1 MRPGDELKVGIVQ
14 PMGKN
19 SHRLDFSCTKIGE
32 VRKLGSDMLQTTVM
46 CCSFALNAE
55 VDLFLSLKKGTAGSS
70 GWQYVCSTKLSSG
83 ELICFNGGL
92 SHNAGTAFS

>member
-1 MRPGDELKVGIVQ
+1 MVSSYSAVNWTR
-14 PMGKN
+14 
-19 SHRLDFSCTKIGE
+19 FSGNIE
-32 VRKLGSDMLQTTVM
+32 HSEQE

-92 SHNAGTAFS
+92 SHNAGTVFS